1 MGFGDFMSGMQG
13 GMSAMDNLKNS
24 RLKRKLYD
32 QAISEADA
40 DFTVRNERREKGG
53 FKPFDRYSTSD
64 TLIGKLGDKLD
75 PVLTRFMES
84 IGRGSGATESPTAGA
99 LPTAGEMAP
108 LTSLE
113 GGIEIPEL
121 DPSQFE
127 APEYE
132 FARGTPGG
140 VDDAMRRADE
150 LSLEED
156 TGPKQRQRYNADSP
170 EEIAKRSARARA
182 ATPPPTEAIPT
193 QVIDRSADKTLGQR
207 AAAYAKDKAT
217 YKGVGGPSMTAAEGA
232 GALRTGARKVVGGLG
247 RGAIIGSIIAGGSGG
262 IRGAL
267 DAETTGDGFWSDV
280 GQRAVG
286 AGKGVVAGVLDPLG
300 EPGRWM
306 DRGEEEAPAA
316 APEAAPAEA
325 LPTSGPKGPRR
336 YPGQG
341 AARRAAPG
349 AAPAPAGAIP
359 TTPAEA
365 NPLDGFDVRKV
376 SADQVPNFSNQDWV
390 GFREEMLSEYM
401 RDGKMSYAEA
411 WDKVDQ
417 QVVATQQRGFL
428 HFGNQ
433 ARALL
438 GSGDLKGAATAVR
451 AAFQYMP
458 TTTDLQVGVFNGHL
472 VAFGVDE
479 ETGEQVGSPMVI
491 TPEFLDSAL
500 MNFSDR
506 KAWQEHAQDNRK
518 LDQADR
524 ELGQGDKRLQLMER
538 ATEIDAFNA
547 ETQALRY
554 GPGGGGD
561 GEGGMKLSD
570 ADRHTQF
577 WQDQSFAALNAA
589 GIQDPDLQGAMSAV
603 MSSLYA
609 EDGGQTRPEVIAR
622 QVSALAKTEE
632 GRARILAAASQLAG
646 G

>member
-1 MGFGDFMSGMQG
+1 MGFGDFMSGLQG
-13 GMSAMDNLKNS
+13 GMGAMDQLKNS

-32 QAISEADA
+32 QAITEADA
-40 DFTVRNERREKGG
+40 DFTVRNERRVKGG
-53 FKPFDRYSTSD
+53 FDPFERHSTSD

-75 PVLTRFMES
+75 PVLTRFMEKL
-84 IGRGSGATESPTAGA
+84 GRGSGATESPVADT

-121 DPSQFE
+121 DPSQFA

-132 FARGTPGG
+132 FARGTEGG
-140 VDDAMRRADE
+140 VEDAMRRADE
-150 LSLEED
+150 LRLEED

-170 EEIAKRSARARA
+170 DEIAKRASRARGG
-182 ATPPPTEAIPT
+182 TPPPAEAIPT
-193 QVIDRSADKTLGQR
+193 QVVDRSADKTLGQR

-232 GALRTGARKVVGGLG
+232 GAVRRGARKVVGGLG
-247 RGAIIGSIIAGGSGG
+247 RGAIIGSILSGASGG
-262 IRGAL
+262 IRGAI

-306 DRGEEEAPAA
+306 DRGEEEAAPEAT
-316 APEAAPAEA
+316 PEAAPREA
-325 LPTSGPKGPRR
+325 LPTSGPQGPRR

-349 AAPAPAGAIP
+349 AAPTQAVP
-359 TTPAEA
+359 TVPTEA

-390 GFREEMLSEYM
+390 SFREEMLSEYM
-401 RDGKMSYAEA
+401 RDGKTSYAEA

-438 GSGDLKGAATAVR
+438 GAGDMQGAATAVR

-479 ETGEQVGSPMVI
+479 ETGEQVGTPMVI
-491 TPEFLDSAL
+491 TPQFLDSAL
-500 MNFSDR
+500 MNFADR
-506 KAWQEHAQDNRK
+506 KAWTEHAQDNRK
-518 LDQADR
+518 MDQADR
-524 ELGQGDKRLQLMER
+524 ELDQGDRRLDLMER
-538 ATEIDAFNA
+538 ANEIDAFNA
-547 ETQALRY
+547 ETNAIRY
-554 GPGGGGD
+554 GPGGGGA
-561 GEGGMKLSD
+561 GEGGMKLAD

-622 QVSALAKTEE
+622 QVAALAKTEE
-632 GRARILAAASQLAG
+632 GRAKILTAASQLAG